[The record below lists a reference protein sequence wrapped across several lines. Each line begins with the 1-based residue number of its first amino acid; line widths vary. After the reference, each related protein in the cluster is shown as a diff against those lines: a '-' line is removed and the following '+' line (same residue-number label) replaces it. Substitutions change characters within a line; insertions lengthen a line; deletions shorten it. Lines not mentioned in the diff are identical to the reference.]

1 MRRGNASLT
10 NDYSFTIIVRVP
22 RLTTQRIDET
32 DRDRAGEPARSPN
45 ASILQGLA
53 TSLVPAPLWHA
64 EVERMSQ
71 AGICKSNPLQA
82 FSNKAGILIVLTGI
96 AVIEQIREACGKAL
110 PAMII
115 TADHSP
121 ALVELARRHGHQLLK
136 KPLKPAKLRALMSH
150 LLGQRGSRTDRRL
163 SCSPAM

>member
-1 MRRGNASLT
+1 M
-10 NDYSFTIIVRVP
+10 
-22 RLTTQRIDET
+22 
-32 DRDRAGEPARSPN
+32 
-45 ASILQGLA
+45 
-53 TSLVPAPLWHA
+53 PAPLWHA

-121 ALVELARRHGHQLLK
+121 ALVELARRHGH
-136 KPLKPAKLRALMSH
+136 
-150 LLGQRGSRTDRRL
+150 
-163 SCSPAM
+163 